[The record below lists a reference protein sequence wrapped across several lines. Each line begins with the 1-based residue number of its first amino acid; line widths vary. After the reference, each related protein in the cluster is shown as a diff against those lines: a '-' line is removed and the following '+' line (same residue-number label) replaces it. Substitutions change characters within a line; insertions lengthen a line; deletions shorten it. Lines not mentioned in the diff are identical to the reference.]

1 MDTIRP
7 CGVLPAG
14 AGVRFTSDE
23 LAEDRVS
30 DASARV
36 RWLDH
41 AGHGW
46 QYDYGSGSVGE
57 LNEAE
62 AAEW

>member
-41 AGHGW
+41 AG
-46 QYDYGSGSVGE
+46 SGSVGE